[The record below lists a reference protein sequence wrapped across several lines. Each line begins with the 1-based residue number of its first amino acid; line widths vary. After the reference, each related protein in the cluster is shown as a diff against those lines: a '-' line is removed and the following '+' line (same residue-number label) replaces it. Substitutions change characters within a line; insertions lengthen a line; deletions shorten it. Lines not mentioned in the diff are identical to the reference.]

1 MDPAMTDNTK
11 PWCRSRTLWFNALA
25 AVLLVIEQQLG
36 LIKPFMGAETYAA
49 FALAVMSINAVLRV
63 VTSMGLRL

>member
-11 PWCRSRTLWFNALA
+11 PWYRSRMLWFNALA
-25 AVLLVIEQQLG
+25 AVLLVIEQQIG
-36 LIKPFMGAETYAA
+36 LLKPFMGNETYAA
-49 FALAVMSINAVLRV
+49 FALAVMSVNAVLRV